1 MAAAICDEARAM
13 YDATYE
19 GMRAAAADVPGRHRV
34 VTTRDD
40 DAEDDDDERIES
52 SLVLVRVP
60 RDVRLADVDGL
71 VMTTTTTRGGR
82 RDDAATTSEY
92 RLGDFGRTIARAYDV
107 ADASDGDENNAS
119 LLTASSVGIARELT
133 LTRRLEASDDGF
145 EARGDDDENDASPSA
160 AKEKKAKKEKK
171 EKKEKKRESSTE
183 KSAAAKRARAAR

>member
-1 MAAAICDEARAM
+1 M

-19 GMRAAAADVPGRHRV
+19 GIRAAAADVPGRHRV

-40 DAEDDDDERIES
+40 DAEDDDERIES

-145 EARGDDDENDASPSA
+145 EARGEDDENDASPSA
-160 AKEKKAKKEKK
+160 AKEKK

-183 KSAAAKRARAAR
+183 KSAAKRARAAR

>member
-1 MAAAICDEARAM
+1 MKACEKLLGLCPEILTAWNYRRETIEAR
-13 YDATYE
+13 T
-19 GMRAAAADVPGRHRV
+19 G
-34 VTTRDD
+34 
-40 DAEDDDDERIES
+40 
-52 SLVLVRVP
+52 
-60 RDVRLADVDGL
+60 
-71 VMTTTTTRGGR
+71 
-82 RDDAATTSEY
+82 DAATTSEY

-160 AKEKKAKKEKK
+160 AKEKKAKKAKK

-183 KSAAAKRARAAR
+183 KSAGSSGAMSDDRRRTTRL